1 MKVAWNKAETREANN
16 NESNDRLL
24 EDRVTI
30 EVLPQPPRTNSYQ
43 RSCSR
48 DLQKVKYELKKVKA
62 VVFSFSASCRLS
74 FHSFLFWFTKFRDSS
89 FDTDSATNTSSV
101 RIGNSRNAS
110 KTVTEL
116 VGCPTKQSAIPDLP
130 SALVGHDVG
139 LLIQEDHVLVFG
151 GTSGGTSDQG
161 YDSRTCIAFTL
172 GSQHWVAFN
181 HTMGRPRILTLSKT
195 VGNPKRYLT
204 FKTRMKVG
212 SLSPCQV
219 RWIMSAFRQNL
230 FLKFCVFE

>member
-1 MKVAWNKAETREANN
+1 MTQIQRPTQVQSALAIQETRRRQSQNWSDA
-16 NESNDRLL
+16 R
-24 EDRVTI
+24 
-30 EVLPQPPRTNSYQ
+30 
-43 RSCSR
+43 
-48 DLQKVKYELKKVKA
+48 
-62 VVFSFSASCRLS
+62 
-74 FHSFLFWFTKFRDSS
+74 
-89 FDTDSATNTSSV
+89 
-101 RIGNSRNAS
+101 
-110 KTVTEL
+110 
-116 VGCPTKQSAIPDLP
+116 QSAIPDLP